1 MTTMRTGTSSTVVL
15 AFETASDSMS
25 KDRPFTEGERS
36 FSASRPVVLHASM
49 AGSLGLCA
57 LVGVASTSVRS
68 ERQHVNARI
77 DYSYYCTA
85 FDVSHR
91 AAGQRTGRFRSSSE
105 AL

>member
-1 MTTMRTGTSSTVVL
+1 MTTMRTRTSSTVVL

-25 KDRPFTEGERS
+25 KDRSFTDGERS
-36 FSASRPVVLHASM
+36 FSASRPVVLHAST

-57 LVGVASTSVRS
+57 LDGVASMSVRS

-77 DYSYYCTA
+77 DYSCSCTA

-91 AAGQRTGRFRSSSE
+91 AAGHRTGGF
-105 AL
+105 